1 MGKFDVFK
9 IDGNTCYN
17 TAAKNGWCYTDK
29 VVSKLIALHAG
40 KEKQFGISNFFQTQS
55 KENWGYCMRS
65 CSSEE
70 ETTPDEL
77 EAKKNQANSSF
88 PNIPKLVQNH

>member
-1 MGKFDVFK
+1 MQSDLGKFDVFK

-29 VVSKLIALHAG
+29 VILKLIVVHAG
-40 KEKQFGISNFFQTQS
+40 KRVTVCLEFRIFQTQS

-77 EAKKNQANSSF
+77 EANN
-88 PNIPKLVQNH
+88 N